1 MKPEDRK
8 RLKQHI
14 EMIVEHKEPEA
25 IVRENFK
32 QLQDEVLTAYE
43 NPPKTKEIG

>member
-14 EMIVEHKEPEA
+14 EMLVEHKEPDVIA
-25 IVRENFK
+25 QENFK
-32 QLQDEVLTAYE
+32 KLQDSVS
-43 NPPKTKEIG
+43 